1 MTARLD
7 SDGNFGAQG
16 GPSASVRPATIEPA
30 GQADFFTRRR
40 LLFILPAIGFAG
52 LAAELA
58 GGLGRDPIEVPSTLI
73 GKPVPLFSLPPVQG
87 RRLGL
92 SSVDLYGEVSLV
104 NAFASWCYACRA
116 EHPLLMG
123 LSADKA
129 MPIHGL
135 NYKDAP
141 ADAERWLDSFGDP
154 YTRTGADRDGR
165 VSIDWGVYGV
175 PETYVVGADGRIAH
189 KHVGALSEQDTQ
201 KTILPLVG
209 RLRAVA
215 SRRAT

>member
-175 PETYVVGADGRIAH
+175 PETFIVKGDGSIAY
-189 KHVGALSEQDTQ
+189 KVIGPITAEALESEVKPQ
-201 KTILPLVG
+201 I
-209 RLRAVA
+209 LRAMN
-215 SRRAT
+215 